1 MSIANR
7 VSVSQPR
14 LSGTVIL
21 EPSKSLSNRALIIR
35 SLCDQP
41 FDIHHLSASD
51 DTVVLQKMLSSK
63 ESKLFAGHA
72 GSSFRFMVARLCLGF
87 SEVVLEATP
96 QLSRRPI
103 GPLVRALQN
112 LGADISYLKKD
123 GFPPLLIKPSAAF
136 GVKSNEVTL
145 HAGVS
150 SQYIS
155 AMLMIAPCLPNGLT
169 IHLTEDPVSVSYVHM
184 TMRMMEYFGITTSF
198 IGNTIRIEPGKYVT
212 KGIAIEG
219 DWSAASYFYS
229 CAALAESATIEIE
242 GLNELSLQGDQV
254 VRLIYEGLGVTTHF
268 HEKGITLVKTK
279 AEAKAKAEAKEA
291 KAIGFKYDFTS
302 CPDLAQTVMVTLA
315 GLGIKGELSGL
326 KTLRI
331 KETDRI
337 AAMQTELARV
347 KTVLEVQEKDGNISC
362 KLFGKAKWKDRANFN
377 TYEDHRMA
385 MAFAPLACIHPIT
398 IKNPQV
404 VSKSYPG
411 FWKDMATIGVKSEPL
426 TLRRPPGKSPV
437 KELATDSRKSK
448 RPKHLGSKKNR

>member
-7 VSVSQPR
+7 VSVPQPR

-41 FDIHHLSASD
+41 FEIHHLSTSD
-51 DTVVLQKMLSSK
+51 DTVVLQKMLSATD
-63 ESKLFAGHA
+63 SKLFAGHA
-72 GSSFRFMVARLCLGF
+72 GSSYRFMVARACLGK

-112 LGADISYLKKD
+112 LGADITYLKKD
-123 GFPPLLIKPSAAF
+123 GFPPLSIKPSADF

-145 HAGVS
+145 HAGIS

-155 AMLMIAPCLPNGLT
+155 AILMIAPCLPNGLT
-169 IHLTEDPVSVSYVHM
+169 LHLTEDPVSVSYVHM
-184 TMRMMEYFGITTSF
+184 TLRMMEYFGITTSF
-198 IGNTIRIEPGKYVT
+198 TGNTIRIEPGHYVA
-212 KGIAIEG
+212 KEIAIEG
-219 DWSAASYFYS
+219 DWSAASYYYS

-242 GLNELSLQGDQV
+242 GLKELSLQGDQV

-268 HEKGITLVKTK
+268 HEKGITLIKVKAKVK
-279 AEAKAKAEAKEA
+279 AKTEAIPEAKVKADL
-291 KAIGFKYDFTS
+291 FQYDFSS
-302 CPDLAQTVMVTLA
+302 CPDIAQTVMVTLA
-315 GLGIKGELSGL
+315 GLGIKSELSGL

-347 KTVLEVQEKDGNISC
+347 KTGLEVKEQDGNISC

-385 MAFAPLACIHPIT
+385 MAFTPLACLHPIM
-398 IKNPQV
+398 IKNPDV

-411 FWKDMATIGVKSEPL
+411 FWRDMESIGVKSD
-426 TLRRPPGKSPV
+426 RIKV
-437 KELATDSRKSK
+437 K
-448 RPKHLGSKKNR
+448 

>member
-7 VSVSQPR
+7 VSVPQPR

-41 FDIHHLSASD
+41 FDIHHLSTSD

-63 ESKLFAGHA
+63 DSKLFAGHA
-72 GSSFRFMVARLCLGF
+72 GSSYRFMLARLCLGKT
-87 SEVVLEATP
+87 EIVLEATP

-123 GFPPLLIKPSAAF
+123 GFPPLLIKPSAEF

-155 AMLMIAPCLPNGLT
+155 SILMIAPCLPNGLT
-169 IHLTEDPVSVSYVHM
+169 LHLTEDPVSISYVHM
-184 TMRMMEYFGITTSF
+184 TLRMMEFFGVTYTWT
-198 IGNTIRIEPGKYVT
+198 GNTIRVEPGKY
-212 KGIAIEG
+212 IAREISIEG
-219 DWSAASYFYS
+219 DWSAAAYYYS
-229 CAALAESATIEIE
+229 CAALAEAATIEIE

-254 VRLIYEGLGVTTHF
+254 VRLIYEGFGVTTHF
-268 HEKGITLVKTK
+268 HEKGITLVKAK
-279 AEAKAKAEAKEA
+279 AKFKAKAKAEAEADVEVKAESKTKE
-291 KAIGFKYDFTS
+291 FKYDFTS

-315 GLGIKGELSGL
+315 GLGIKGDLSGL
-326 KTLRI
+326 KTLLI
-331 KETDRI
+331 KETDRV
-337 AAMQTELARV
+337 AAMRTELARV
-347 KTVLEVQEKDGNISC
+347 KTILEVHEKDGNISC

-385 MAFAPLACIHPIT
+385 MAFAPLACLHPIM
-398 IKNPQV
+398 IKNPDV

-411 FWKDMATIGVKSEPL
+411 FWKDMDLIGVKSE
-426 TLRRPPGKSPV
+426 RIKV
-437 KELATDSRKSK
+437 K
-448 RPKHLGSKKNR
+448 

>member
-7 VSVSQPR
+7 VSVPQPR

-63 ESKLFAGHA
+63 DSKLFAGHA
-72 GSSFRFMVARLCLGF
+72 GSSYRFMLARLCLGK

-136 GVKSNEVTL
+136 GVKANEVKL

-155 AMLMIAPCLPNGLT
+155 AILMIAPCLPNGLT
-169 IHLTEDPVSVSYVHM
+169 LHLTEDPVSVSYVHM
-184 TMRMMEYFGITTSF
+184 TLRMMEYFGITTSF
-198 IGNTIRIEPGKYVT
+198 VGNTIRIEPGKYVA
-212 KGIAIEG
+212 KEISIEG
-219 DWSAASYFYS
+219 DWSAASYYYS

-254 VRLIYEGLGVTTHF
+254 VRLIYEELGVTTHF
-268 HEKGITLVKTK
+268 HEKGITLNK
-279 AEAKAKAEAKEA
+279 AKAKAKDEAKVKE
-291 KAIGFKYDFTS
+291 KAMEFKYDFTS

-315 GLGIKGELSGL
+315 GLGIKSELSGL

-347 KTVLEVQEKDGNISC
+347 KTILEVHEKDGNISC

-385 MAFAPLACIHPIT
+385 MAFTPLACLHPIM
-398 IKNPQV
+398 IKNPDV

-411 FWKDMATIGVKSEPL
+411 FWRDMETIGVKSERL
-426 TLRRPPGKSPV
+426 KI
-437 KELATDSRKSK
+437 K
-448 RPKHLGSKKNR
+448 